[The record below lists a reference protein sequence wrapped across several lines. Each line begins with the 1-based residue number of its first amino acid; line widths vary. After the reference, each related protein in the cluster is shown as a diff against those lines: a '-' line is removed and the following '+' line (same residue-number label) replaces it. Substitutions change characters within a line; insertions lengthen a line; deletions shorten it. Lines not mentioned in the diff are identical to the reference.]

1 MSKRKTPRARP
12 NPWQQ
17 ELLDQLTALAAG
29 HRQDLRVTGH
39 PRTGPG
45 GLVIVPVSVRTGD
58 MPQAPGGLLVGE
70 VEDFLLILPPTL
82 TAPPWVQ
89 TTHHRFAG
97 APHVLQGNRLCIYL
111 DPARE
116 WDPTAGITPVMNR
129 LWEWLADAAAGKFD
143 PDTALYHPVGGIL
156 HHTPGAPTVVV
167 REPVPHH
174 PSTGWLTPR
183 TPDRLDL
190 TDRPAD
196 VHSHRT
202 PILPVNHS
210 LPLGA
215 GSTLAELMTLIDS
228 TTADTP
234 GSAPRPSAA
243 SQTLLT
249 ALAACALRN
258 PEETAQ
264 HFVLTVR
271 HPTTPTTPPFLLA
284 GRLQP
289 HPSDALRL
297 LARRRTPSRLG
308 SLPDELRQ
316 AAIEWCYLSDERP
329 EVTTRRDA
337 QRPVHAFHGA
347 HVHIWGC
354 GGIGSWAAELV
365 TRAGASRLTLSDPG
379 RITGGLLVRQN
390 YTENH
395 IGMNKAAALAQRLR
409 AIQDDITI
417 DITGPPPDS
426 ALLEAADH
434 ANLIIDATVS
444 VAAGRFLDLLAQR
457 PHRRAVLAQMATD
470 SLTASLGILTI
481 AAPNTPESLSTIDHT
496 SGRHVLDTPSLEPY
510 HRLWT
515 EPAPG
520 DELRPTRGCSAPT
533 FHGSAADLMATTA
546 TLVNLL
552 GTQMR
557 HPVSGTHLCAQPHT
571 GTLPAHHFIAH
582 TDLDR

>member
-1 MSKRKTPRARP
+1 M
-12 NPWQQ
+12 
-17 ELLDQLTALAAG
+17 
-29 HRQDLRVTGH
+29 
-39 PRTGPG
+39 
-45 GLVIVPVSVRTGD
+45 
-58 MPQAPGGLLVGE
+58 
-70 VEDFLLILPPTL
+70 
-82 TAPPWVQ
+82 Q
-89 TTHHRFAG
+89 TTHTRFAG
-97 APHVLQGNRLCIYL
+97 TPHVLQGNRLCIYL

-129 LWEWLADAAAGKFD
+129 LWEWLADAAAGRFD
-143 PDTALYHPVGGIL
+143 PETALYHPVGGIL

-174 PSTGWLTPR
+174 SHGTGWLTPR
-183 TPDRLDL
+183 SPDRLDL
-190 TDRPAD
+190 TGQPAD
-196 VHSHRT
+196 AHSRRT
-202 PILPVNHS
+202 PILPVDHS

-215 GSTLAELMTLIDS
+215 GSTLAELVTLIDS

-234 GSAPRPSAA
+234 VFALRTGDA
-243 SQTLLT
+243 SQALLT
-249 ALAACALRN
+249 ALAASALRN
-258 PEETAQ
+258 PEGTAQ
-264 HFVLTVR
+264 HFVLAVR
-271 HPTTPTTPPFLLA
+271 HPTAPAAPPFLLA
-284 GRLQP
+284 GRLQAQ
-289 HPSDALRL
+289 PSDTLRL
-297 LARRRTPSRLG
+297 LARRRIPSHLG
-308 SLPDELRQ
+308 TLPDELRQ

-329 EVTTRRDA
+329 EVTTRRDT

-395 IGMNKAAALAQRLR
+395 IGMNKAAVLAQRLR
-409 AIQDDITI
+409 TIRDDVTI
-417 DITGPPPDS
+417 DITDPLPDS

-434 ANLIIDATVS
+434 ADIIIDATVS
-444 VAAGRFLDLLAQR
+444 MATGRFLDLLAQR

-481 AAPNTPESLSTIDHT
+481 AAPDNPASLSAIDHT
-496 SGRHVLDTPSLEPY
+496 SGQHVLDTPSLEPY

-520 DELRPTRGCSAPT
+520 DELRPTRGCSTPT

-582 TDLDR
+582 TSLDR